1 MKIALALLPA
11 LALLSACAT
20 ERAAPPPPPPVAMA
34 PPAMSA
40 PPPPAMGDRDGRY
53 VGVARLAPGQRACR
67 VRTSN
72 VSANVMGDRVSVRS
86 GRHSMEGMVG
96 PDGTVTFNDGMMM
109 TNTRYENGMITGES
123 SMNNCRYT
131 VSLRKAG
138 MRAGQRAMRR
148 QAM

>member
-40 PPPPAMGDRDGRY
+40 PPPPMMGDRDGRY
-53 VGVARLAPGQRACR
+53 VGVARLSPGQRGCR

-72 VSANVMGDRVSVRS
+72 VSANVMGDRVSVMS
-86 GRHSMEGMVG
+86 GRHSMEGMIG

-109 TNTRYENGMITGES
+109 TNTRFENGMLMGES
-123 SMNNCRYT
+123 AMNNCRYT

-138 MRAGQRAMRR
+138 MRPGQRR